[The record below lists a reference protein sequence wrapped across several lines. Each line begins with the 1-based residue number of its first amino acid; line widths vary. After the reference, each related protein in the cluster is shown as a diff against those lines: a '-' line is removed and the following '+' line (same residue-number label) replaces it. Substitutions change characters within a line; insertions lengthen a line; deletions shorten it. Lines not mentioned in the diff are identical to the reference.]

1 MLKITSKRRRTLAQI
16 KADKEAAAQ
25 KEADTAAKLSQYEAM
40 HQRLEQLELES
51 KNGNAAA
58 SLMSQFIE
66 AGLVRQEE
74 DDGWVVAND
83 GSASKFRPVENQ

>member
-1 MLKITSKRRRTLAQI
+1 MSPVSDTAQSQSSFSLLFTVTKGISANMLKISSKRRRTLAQI

-58 SLMSQFIE
+58 SLMS
-66 AGLVRQEE
+66 
-74 DDGWVVAND
+74 
-83 GSASKFRPVENQ
+83 

>member
-1 MLKITSKRRRTLAQI
+1 MLKISSKRRRTLAQI

-25 KEADTAAKLSQYEAM
+25 KEADTAAKLAQFEAM

-58 SLMSQFIE
+58 SLMSQFVN
-66 AGLVRQEE
+66 AGLVR
-74 DDGWVVAND
+74 
-83 GSASKFRPVENQ
+83 

>member
-1 MLKITSKRRRTLAQI
+1 MAQI

-25 KEADTAAKLSQYEAM
+25 KEADTQAKLSRFESM

-58 SLMSQFIE
+58 SLMS
-66 AGLVRQEE
+66 
-74 DDGWVVAND
+74 
-83 GSASKFRPVENQ
+83 